1 MLLNTNTSQCDKY
14 TELLT
19 VFTAH
24 LSKDLNLAR
33 IRLICLFITALCKVK
48 SVNYSKLSAGF
59 DSPSAASS
67 CFRRIQ
73 RFMAQVDLPIRL
85 ISTLIF
91 SILQIDNPVILVMD
105 RTNWKFGK
113 QNINI
118 LMLGI
123 SYKSVAIPSMFKM
136 LDKQG
141 NSNSQ
146 ERITLIQNFIDW
158 FGLDSIKCIL
168 ADPEFIGEK
177 WLGFLNEHSI
187 RYHIRIRNNFK
198 VFLPRKQKE
207 ITVWHLFNNLKSKEF
222 SHYPYIVRMHDQ
234 LCYLSATKTEIDG
247 KLEFLILV
255 SFKINHSRHWNI
267 IDDAGISRL
276 CFDS

>member
-14 TELLT
+14 TDLLT

-24 LSKDLNLAR
+24 LSKDLNLSS
-33 IRLICLFITALCKVK
+33 IRLVCLFITALCKVK
-48 SVNYSKLSAGF
+48 LVNYSKLSAGF

-73 RFMAQVDLPIRL
+73 RFMAQVDLPMRL

-91 SILQIDNPVILVMD
+91 NLLQNNSPVILVMD
-105 RTNWKFGK
+105 RTNWKFGQ

-123 SYKSVAIPSMFKM
+123 SYKSVAIPIMFKM
-136 LDKQG
+136 LDKRG

-146 ERITLIQNFIDW
+146 ERITLVQNFIDW
-158 FGLDSIKCIL
+158 FGLDSIDCIL
-168 ADPEFIGEK
+168 ADREFIGEK

-187 RYHIRIRNNFK
+187 QYHIRIRNNFK

-207 ITVWHLFNNLKSKEF
+207 ITVCHLFNNLNSRVF
-222 SHYPYIVRMHDQ
+222 RHYQHIVEMHGQ
-234 LCYLSATKTEIDG
+234 LC
-247 KLEFLILV
+247 
-255 SFKINHSRHWNI
+255 
-267 IDDAGISRL
+267 
-276 CFDS
+276 

>member
-1 MLLNTNTSQCDKY
+1 MS
-14 TELLT
+14 

-24 LSKDLNLAR
+24 LSNDLNLAR

-48 SVNYSKLSAGF
+48 SVNYSKLSSRF

-73 RFMAQVDLPIRL
+73 RFMAQADLPMRL

-91 SILQIDNPVILVMD
+91 NILQNDSPVVLVMD
-105 RTNWKFGK
+105 RTNWKFGQ

-118 LMLGI
+118 RMLGI
-123 SYKSVAIPSMFKM
+123 SYKSAAIPIMFKM
-136 LDKQG
+136 LDKRG

-146 ERITLIQNFIDW
+146 ERITLVQNFIDW
-158 FGLDSIKCIL
+158 FGQDCIDCIL
-168 ADPEFIGEK
+168 ADREFIGEK

-187 RYHIRIRNNFK
+187 RNPIRIRNNFK

-222 SHYPYIVRMHDQ
+222 RHYQHIVEMHGQ
-234 LCYLSATKTEIDG
+234 LCYLSATKTVIDG
-247 KLEFLILV
+247 KIEFLILV
-255 SFKINHSRHWNI
+255 SFNKSQQALEYYRRGWNI
-267 IDDAGISRL
+267 ETLFRFMKSSVDLI
-276 CFDS
+276 